1 MIAGILIGK
10 LCIVAAI
17 AAVALIL
24 EIGVPI
30 LRLKL
35 LARWLAED
43 EKVGKI
49 EGDEGDEQC
58 ATRRRRR
65 SSCPT
70 CPRCPR

>member
-10 LCIVAAI
+10 LCIVVAI

-70 CPRCPR
+70 CPR